1 MRLVVQASSPQSH
14 LRFPL
19 TQLLASGGHVRVLR
33 ALMMYGAPLSVAQ
46 IASECGLSTRGTRFV
61 MASLVS
67 QRMVGVLGQPRSQLY
82 NVVPQHP
89 MADAVRALFEHQR
102 SRWGGVQEGLRAA
115 FASQQAVQPVWL
127 YGSVARGED
136 KPHSDVDVVLVVTED
151 GVEAS
156 HRVRDAVQALGDA
169 LGLHFSVVV
178 FTPEELGAVQQDDL
192 WWTDLVRDA
201 KVLKGFSPVKEL
213 VRCTRPAR
221 PA

>member
-1 MRLVVQASSPQSH
+1 M
-14 LRFPL
+14 
-19 TQLLASGGHVRVLR
+19 
-33 ALMMYGAPLSVAQ
+33 
-46 IASECGLSTRGTRFV
+46 
-61 MASLVS
+61 
-67 QRMVGVLGQPRSQLY
+67 
-82 NVVPQHP
+82 
-89 MADAVRALFEHQR
+89 
-102 SRWGGVQEGLRAA
+102 
-115 FASQQAVQPVWL
+115 
-127 YGSVARGED
+127 ARGED